1 MSGTVPGNSISDG
14 LGRTGVLLV
23 NLGTPDAPTPRAV
36 RRYLR
41 EFLGDRRVVEL
52 SPWLWRPLLE
62 LVILPLRAR
71 TSAAA
76 YRKIWLADPPESP
89 LRAATRALAEKLQ
102 AAFAGDELPPRI
114 DWAMRYGRP
123 TIAARIDAL
132 LAAGCERLLVCPLYP
147 QYAAATTGS
156 VCDAVFRALEGR
168 RIVPALRILPPYPD
182 HPAYIAAL
190 ADSVRAHVAAA
201 GWAPERL
208 VLSFH
213 GLPQA
218 QVDAGDPYRRQCEQ
232 TADALRAALGLDAE
246 RAPLAFQSRFG
257 PAAWLVPATD
267 AMLRDLAR
275 QGVRD
280 LMVVTP
286 GFATDCL
293 ETLEEIALGGRD
305 IFLAAGG
312 RRFDLV
318 PCLNQSDAHV
328 GLLASLI
335 REEGAGWLG

>member
-1 MSGTVPGNSISDG
+1 MSDSHGC
-14 LGRTGVLLV
+14 TGVLLV
-23 NLGTPDAPTPRAV
+23 NLGTPEAPTPRAV

-41 EFLGDRRVVEL
+41 EFLADRRVVER

-71 TSAAA
+71 KSAAA
-76 YRKIWLADPPESP
+76 YRKIWLDDPPQSP

-102 AAFAGDELPPRI
+102 AALAGDKGAPRV

-123 TIAARIDAL
+123 AIAARIEAL
-132 LAAGCERLLVCPLYP
+132 LAAGCDRLLVCPLYP

-168 RIVPALRILPPYPD
+168 RLVPALRILPPYPD

-190 ADSVRAHVAAA
+190 ADSVRKHVATA
-201 GWAPERL
+201 GWEPERL

-232 TADALRAALGLDAE
+232 TAAALRAALALDAE

-257 PAAWLVPATD
+257 PAAWLAPATD
-267 AMLRDLAR
+267 AVLRDLAR

-280 LMVVTP
+280 VMVLTP
-286 GFATDCL
+286 GFAADCL

-312 RRFDLV
+312 RRLDLV
-318 PCLNQSDAHV
+318 PCLNDCDAHV
-328 GLLASLI
+328 RLLGTLV
-335 REEGAGWLG
+335 REEGAGWLD